1 MNPADFVHVHT
12 HSYYSLLDGLASP
25 EQLLNHAKKLGMN
38 ALALTDHGVMYG
50 AVEFYKAAK
59 QVGIKPILGC
69 EVYVALDSRHDRRP
83 TVDQRQYHL
92 VLLAENNTG
101 YHNLVQ
107 LVTKAG
113 LEGYYYKPRVDHELL
128 AQYSE
133 GLIACSACVAGEIPR
148 IIVER
153 GYEQA
158 VKRVREYVKIFGEDH
173 FYLELQHHPD
183 IKDQE
188 KVNRELVRIS
198 EKLGVPLVVSNDVHY
213 RTREDASAQD
223 TLICIQTQ
231 KELDE
236 QDRLSMLDG
245 DYSMIPPE
253 QMMEQFAE
261 FPEALENTARI
272 AQRCN
277 VELELGETI
286 FPHFDT
292 PDGKTPRSV
301 LRELCEAG
309 IEQRYGIVR
318 SSEGWTLQEGTESE
332 DISDLPKPVQEI
344 GERLEY
350 ELSVIERMGFETYFL
365 IVWDFVKYAKDHR
378 IVVGPGR
385 GSAAGSL
392 VSYVLQI
399 TDIDPMQYD
408 LLFERFLNPDR
419 LDEPDIDTDFDDE
432 HRDQMIEYVREKYGP
447 ENVAQVITFG
457 TMAAK
462 AAVKDV
468 GRVMGIPYEQVDRVA
483 QLIPSRPG
491 VKLEEVLKEVP
502 EFARLVEEDET
513 ARRIVDMA
521 IKLEGVVRH
530 ASVHACAVVMA
541 KDPLTRYTPLQNAPR
556 GNKVVISQYGAKSL
570 KALGLLKMDFLG
582 LRNLTVIR
590 HCMELIR
597 ETEGAEPDIYPPP
610 LDDKETF
617 DLFSRGDT
625 TAVFQFESSGMKKY
639 LVELKP
645 STLEDI
651 IAMVA
656 LYRPGPMQFIDEF
669 IARRHGRRE
678 VKYDHPLMEQALK
691 NTYGIAVY
699 QEQVMQM
706 SRNLAG
712 FTGGEAD
719 TLRSAMSKKNV
730 SLMHEMGEKFLK
742 GAEEQGVPPR
752 TAEKI
757 WSDWQAFGGYAFNK
771 SHAASYAFVAYQTAY
786 LKAHYPKEFMAANL
800 TSVMDNNDRVA
811 VLTEE
816 CRRMGIKV
824 LSPDVNESQVVFA
837 VVEDGIRFGLGAVKN
852 VGAGAIQS
860 IIEAREEDPFTSLF
874 DFCERVDLKAL
885 NKRMVESLILA
896 GAMDSLEGHRAQLLQ
911 AVDACIGRGQS
922 IQSDRERGQTSLF
935 DLLSPQSEAETK
947 AAFPRSKLPDVSPWS
962 QGKMLAQEKE
972 MLGFY
977 VSGHPLEQYEEELKA
992 FATPSTELEKASG
1005 DLLVGGIVTS
1015 IKTIVD
1021 RKGKQMAFVSLED
1034 FQGTTEMVVFSE
1046 EYGKYQALLYVDAT
1060 VLVQGKRSG
1069 NGNGGSARFQAEEV
1083 LPLSEAR
1090 KRYARAVNIALSSAE
1105 MKKEDPE
1112 KLKKIA
1118 KDHEGPCRLLIHVR
1132 TTEHG
1137 SLVIRAKDLTVAPS
1151 EDLLSELREML
1162 GKKAVWLT

>member
-1 MNPADFVHVHT
+1 MKPADFVHVHT

-25 EQLLNHAKKLGMN
+25 EQLLNQAKKLGMK

-50 AVEFYKAAK
+50 VVEFYKAAK
-59 QVGIKPILGC
+59 KVGIKPLLGC
-69 EVYVALDSRHDRRP
+69 EVYVALNSRHDRRP
-83 TVDQRQYHL
+83 NVDQRQYHL
-92 VLLAENNTG
+92 VLIAENNTG
-101 YHNLVQ
+101 YHNLIQ
-107 LVTKAG
+107 LVTKAS

-128 AQYSE
+128 VQYSD

-153 GYEQA
+153 GRAKAAKMVQ
-158 VKRVREYVKIFGEDH
+158 EYVAIFGEGN

-198 EKLGVPLVVSNDVHY
+198 EQLGVPLVVSNDVHY
-213 RTREDASAQD
+213 LTPEDAAAQD
-223 TLICIQTQ
+223 ALICIQTQ
-231 KELDE
+231 KELDA
-236 QDRLSMLDG
+236 QDRLSMING

-253 QMMEQFAE
+253 QMMERFAE

-272 AQRCN
+272 AERCS

-292 PDGKTPRSV
+292 PAEKTPRSV

-309 IEQRYGIVR
+309 IEGRYGIVR
-318 SSEGWTLQEGTESE
+318 SSEGWTRNESGRE
-332 DISDLPKPVQEI
+332 DLPKPVREI
-344 GERLEY
+344 GERLDY

-365 IVWDFVKYAKDHR
+365 IVWDFVKYAKEHR

-392 VSYVLQI
+392 VSYVLEI
-399 TDIDPMQYD
+399 TDIDPMEYD

-432 HRDQMIEYVREKYGP
+432 HRDQMIEYVTEKYGR

-468 GRVMGIPYEQVDRVA
+468 GRVMGIPYDRVDQVA

-491 VKLEEVLKEVP
+491 VKLETVLREVP
-502 EFARLVEEDET
+502 EFARLIEEDET
-513 ARRIVDMA
+513 ARRIVELAM
-521 IKLEGVVRH
+521 KLEGVVRH

-541 KDPLTRYTPLQNAPR
+541 KEPLTHYTPLQNAPR

-590 HCMELIR
+590 HCLELIR

-617 DLFSRGDT
+617 ALFSRGDT
-625 TAVFQFESSGMKKY
+625 TAVFQFESTGMKKY
-639 LVELKP
+639 LMELKP
-645 STLEDI
+645 STFEDI

-656 LYRPGPMQFIDEF
+656 LYRPGPMRFIDEF

-678 VKYDHPLMEQALK
+678 VTYDHPLMESSLK

-706 SRNLAG
+706 SRALAG

-719 TLRSAMSKKNV
+719 TLRSAMAKKKEA
-730 SLMHEMGEKFLK
+730 LMHEMGEKFLK
-742 GAEEQGVPPR
+742 GAEEHGVPRR

-800 TSVMDNNDRVA
+800 TSAMDNNDRVA

-824 LSPDVNESQVVFA
+824 LSPDVNESQVAFA

-860 IIEAREEDPFTSLF
+860 IIEARKEKPFTSLF

-885 NKRMVESLILA
+885 NKRMIESLILA
-896 GAMDSLEGHRAQLLQ
+896 GTMDSLEGHRAQLLE

-947 AAFPRSKLPDVSPWS
+947 ATFPRSKLPEVEPWS
-962 QGKMLAQEKE
+962 RSKMLAQEKE

-992 FATPSTELEKASG
+992 FASPSTELEKASG
-1005 DLLVGGIVTS
+1005 GLFVGGIVTS

-1021 RKGKQMAFVSLED
+1021 KKGKQMAFVSLED

-1046 EYGKYQALLYVDAT
+1046 EYGKYQALLHVDAT
-1060 VLVQGKRSG
+1060 ILVRGKRSG
-1069 NGNGGSARFQAEEV
+1069 NGNGGGARFQAEEFV
-1083 LPLSEAR
+1083 PLSEAR
-1090 KRYARAVNIALSSAE
+1090 KRYARAVNIALSSIE
-1105 MKKEDPE
+1105 TKKKDLG

-1118 KDHEGPCRLLIHVR
+1118 KRHEGPCRLLIHLR
-1132 TTEHG
+1132 TAEHG

-1151 EDLLSELREML
+1151 GEMLAELRAVL
-1162 GKKAVWLT
+1162 GKEAVWLT